1 MPFRN
6 REGINKLK
14 KSPLDLHLILQI
26 QRGDTLFHTFDKNGL
41 LPIHRVDVTFA
52 VKIHSPVGGKNRTD
66 KTFHGCFCT
75 TSGEKCYIAKN
86 RHSPFGKCR
95 EIKFVFTFIFV
106 SPYKAQ
112 SGLQLLL

>member
-41 LPIHRVDVTFA
+41 LPIHRFDVTFA
-52 VKIHSPVGGKNRTD
+52 VKFIHPSEVRTEPTKRFTD
-66 KTFHGCFCT
+66 
-75 TSGEKCYIAKN
+75 A
-86 RHSPFGKCR
+86 
-95 EIKFVFTFIFV
+95 FVQQAVRNVI
-106 SPYKAQ
+106 
-112 SGLQLLL
+112 